1 MEFFSLLVEKKYGR
15 DFFTYLS
22 NKLPVSLIRTL
33 EYIENPHFPYK
44 PTFES
49 VPHAKSDFSIT
60 YSNGLASLVDSLSR
74 ENLVLHCII
83 ISYFS
88 EIRRQQ

>member
-15 DFFTYLS
+15 DFFTLS

-33 EYIENPHFPYK
+33 EYIENPNFPYK